1 MKRVLIIISLLI
13 LVSSCDNRLVFKEYR
28 KFENISWNRLNILKF
43 EVPVTAGEE
52 LDFSLFLRHHT
63 DFPYKKLY
71 VNITFY
77 SPSGDMRS
85 AEYDF
90 NLQDE
95 KGNWLADG
103 MGELWDIELP
113 IRQNMR
119 FGADGICKV
128 QIENKYSKT
137 ETPGI
142 VEIGLIARKS
152 ID

>member
-1 MKRVLIIISLLI
+1 MKRLILFIATLI
-13 LVSSCDNRLVFKEYR
+13 LVSSCDSRLVFKEYR
-28 KFENISWNRLNILKF
+28 KFENVSWNRLDILKF
-43 EVPVTAGEE
+43 EVPVNAGEE

-63 DFPYKKLY
+63 DFPYDKLY

-77 SPSGDMRS
+77 SPSGDLRT

-90 NLQDE
+90 KLKDE
-95 KGNWLADG
+95 KGNWLAKG
-103 MGELWDIELP
+103 MGELWDFEIP

-119 FGADGICKV
+119 FGSDGICKV

-152 ID
+152 IK

>member
-1 MKRVLIIISLLI
+1 MKRLVLFIAAFI
-13 LVSSCDNRLVFKEYR
+13 LVTSCENRVVFKEYR
-28 KFENISWNRLNILKF
+28 KFDNVSWNRLNILNF
-43 EVPVTAGEE
+43 EVPVKADES

-63 DFPYKKLY
+63 YFPYDKLF

-77 SPSGDMRS
+77 LPSGEVRS

-90 NLQDE
+90 KLKDK

-113 IRQNMR
+113 IRQDLK
-119 FGADGICKV
+119 FSKSGICKV
-128 QIENKYSKT
+128 RIENKYSKT
-137 ETPGI
+137 ETPGL

-152 ID
+152 K

>member
-1 MKRVLIIISLLI
+1 MKRLI
-13 LVSSCDNRLVFKEYR
+13 LFISALILITACDSRTIYREYR
-28 KFENISWNRLNILKF
+28 KFDNVSWNRMNILKF

-63 DFPYKKLY
+63 DFPYDKLY

-77 SPSGDMRS
+77 SPEGDMRT

-90 NLQDE
+90 KLKDD

-113 IRQNMR
+113 IRQNML
-119 FGADGICKV
+119 FSAGGICKV
-128 QIENKYSKT
+128 QIENKYSKI

-142 VEIGLIARKS
+142 VEVGLIARRSEK
-152 ID
+152 